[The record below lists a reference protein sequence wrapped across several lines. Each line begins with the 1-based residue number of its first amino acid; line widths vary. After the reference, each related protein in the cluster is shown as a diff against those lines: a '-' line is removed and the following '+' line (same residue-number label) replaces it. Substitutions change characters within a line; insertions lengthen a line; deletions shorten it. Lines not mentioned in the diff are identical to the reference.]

1 MKDKKIK
8 VLLDHSPLSSGH
20 ASRGIG
26 TYTRLLSQG
35 LNKIEDLI
43 LIKDNSK
50 KPDLVHYP
58 YFDLFHSTLPV
69 KFATPKVVT
78 IHDVIPLKF
87 PAYYKPGL
95 RGRFNLQRQKIV
107 LKSVSAVITDSESS
121 KADISYLL
129 GYPSK
134 NIHVVYL
141 AAQEELETPNKN
153 KLDSV
158 KSKYQLPDDYILYV
172 GDINYNKNIPQLIK
186 SLKHLPENI
195 HLVCLGKSFVK
206 QPIPEWQWI
215 ETQLALSNVSERVH
229 FLNEIRNDQTSE
241 LGAIYSL
248 AKCYVQPSLYE
259 GFGLPVLEAMKCRTP
274 VVAAAN
280 SSLIEVG
287 GDFAVFSGTSDEEL
301 AQAVQ
306 DVLDWTASERKNRIE
321 NAYKWSK
328 KFSWDKAAKE
338 TMEVYKKV
346 LKR

>member
-8 VLLDHSPLSSGH
+8 ILLDHSPLSSGH
-20 ASRGIG
+20 ATRGIG

-35 LNKIEDLI
+35 LSKINDLV
-43 LIKDNSK
+43 LLKNNSE

-58 YFDLFHSTLPV
+58 FFDLFYSTLPV
-69 KFATPKVVT
+69 KLTTPKVVT

-141 AAQEELETPNKN
+141 AAQDSLVAPNQAKLESIKN
-153 KLDSV
+153 
-158 KSKYQLPDDYILYV
+158 KYQLPDDYILYV

-186 SLKHLPENI
+186 SLKHLPEHI
-195 HLVCLGKSFVK
+195 HLVCLGKNFIK

-215 ETQLALSNVSERVH
+215 ETQLALSNVADRVH
-229 FLNEIRNDQTSE
+229 FLNEVRNDQVLE
-241 LGAIYSL
+241 LGAIYNL

-259 GFGLPVLEAMKCRTP
+259 GFGLPVLEAMKCKTP

-287 GDFAVFSGTSDEEL
+287 GDFAVFSGTSDKEL

-306 DVLDWTASERKNRIE
+306 DVLDWTAKERKDRVE

-328 KFSWDKAAKE
+328 QFSWDKAAKE